1 MPWLLPGDTFW
12 NPGRALGGSLLKRLR
27 LKFGEHVGQGI
38 KEEKAVQ
45 REICME
51 IKPRGGD
58 FKAEGDLMAVEW

>member
-27 LKFGEHVGQGI
+27 LKFREHVGQGI

-45 REICME
+45 REICMG
-51 IKPRGGD
+51 IPFR
-58 FKAEGDLMAVEW
+58 LC